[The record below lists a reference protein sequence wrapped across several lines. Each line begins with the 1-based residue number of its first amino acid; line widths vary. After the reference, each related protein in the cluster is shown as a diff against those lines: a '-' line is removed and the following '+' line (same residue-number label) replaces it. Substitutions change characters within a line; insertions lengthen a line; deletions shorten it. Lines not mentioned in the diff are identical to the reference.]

1 MTTSKITDIIV
12 SRLQSLKSLKEETS
26 PIGHSSSI
34 GQVRERRLS
43 ALLKSYLPSDI
54 GIESGFVCD
63 GVGEISPQIDII
75 VTDLDPIP
83 TLDFDDLFK
92 LVPVEKV
99 ICCIE
104 VKSTLTTGDLT
115 QISKQEKSINSMPRC
130 IGTPGE
136 GGESMP
142 PVLFA
147 AFALDCRVSAESIEN
162 FLRSSHHI
170 RQISIAGQFGF
181 RNADWG
187 GFDIQQ
193 CKGDSEFIETRKSI
207 AWLLHM
213 INDVQKNRGTKYPF
227 SSRRT
232 SWEAYLGSDKL
243 TI

>member
-1 MTTSKITDIIV
+1 MTTSKITDIII

-26 PIGHSSSI
+26 PIGHPSSI
-34 GQVRERRLS
+34 GQVRERRLA

-63 GVGEISPQIDII
+63 SVGGISPQIDII

-104 VKSTLTTGDLT
+104 VKSTLTTEDLS
-115 QISKQEKSINSMPRC
+115 QIARQEKSINSMPRC
-130 IGTPGE
+130 LGTPAE

-147 AFALDCRVSAESIEN
+147 GFALDCKVSGKSIAE
-162 FLRSSHHI
+162 FLCSSHCI
-170 RQISIAGQFGF
+170 RQISVVGQFGY
-181 RNADWG
+181 RNSNWG
-187 GFDIQQ
+187 SFVIEQ
-193 CKGDSEFIETRKSI
+193 CMGDSEFIETRKSI

-213 INDVQKNRGTKYPF
+213 INDAKKERVTKFPL

-232 SWEAYLGSDKL
+232 SWEGYLGSDEL
-243 TI
+243 MS